1 MALTDALRE
10 VRTLRDLPALMATL
24 GHEPL
29 WEALETGPHAAA
41 TVARSGDFTW
51 LALESD
57 SPAAEARRTARRFAA
72 QGRLM
77 GVIAFYRHGRELA
90 IAAAFG
96 AVPVLRVALDR
107 PDPVALACLRRLRG
121 TATGGAISV
130 ASRVADALAGEGTGH
145 AFFREFRAML
155 ERMAGTLPP
164 KVPPADRHA
173 LALVELTRVLF
184 LYFVQSKGWL
194 AGRSD
199 FLARMVDQTLA
210 RRRHVHREL
219 LYPLFFGTLNRP
231 PAERSRSAAALGSIP
246 FLNGGLFEPH
256 ALERRWGAA
265 FPNHAWRDA
274 FDRLFE
280 RFHFT
285 VSERGGG
292 AVAPD
297 MLGRVFEGV
306 MDPDERHE
314 SGTFYTPA
322 ALVRR
327 LFDAALVASVG
338 TRLGRS
344 DDEARHALEHRLPAA
359 MAALER
365 ITVLDP
371 AVGSGAFL
379 LGALERLAELRDS
392 RHPAGAKRVIL
403 RRNLFGVDRSA
414 MAVRLTELRLWLAVV
429 ADESCAPG
437 RVAPLPNLDCLIR
450 QGDSLADPVAG
461 GANGAAAG
469 RVVGQLRRRAVT
481 ASGAAKQSALHEL
494 AAAERCAAAAA
505 LEQSEHAARR
515 AIRELVDA
523 ARAPTLFGEPPGL
536 SADGRRSLAALRA
549 SLRTIRGGRR
559 RLTTEGELPWF
570 HYQSQFADVFAAGGF
585 DMVIGNPPW
594 VRAEALAPAVRE
606 RLSIRYRWWHGGAGR
621 GFGHR
626 PDLSVA
632 FLERAH
638 ELAAPGGTV
647 ALLVP
652 AKLAAAGYATRAR
665 AAMAASSTLHAVADL
680 AGDPDAHFDATTYPM
695 ALVATRQPPAPGH
708 RVRNTLEPRAGA
720 AAGGDG
726 TPQAGLSGAPWVLR
740 SDHAA
745 RVAQALARAHPI
757 LSERYPCRLGAKTG
771 ADRIFLDPPDSVEP
785 ELIRWA
791 VRGRDLAPFR
801 ALPRRSLLWTHD
813 DRGRP
818 LEQLPPGASAYL
830 RSHAGVLR
838 ARSDYRGGPLWS
850 LFRAGPAGAAHRVA
864 WPDLSR
870 RLAAA
875 AIEDQPGRRLV
886 PLNTCYVIVTA
897 GPGAAHVLA
906 AWLNSTWLRA
916 LAGLVA
922 QPAAG
927 GFRRF
932 GAATVGSLPL
942 PLSLGCDEMLT
953 AIGVRMAAGEPLQGE
968 LDALVAT
975 HLGLG
980 ADACDALAA
989 AEHAGDRR

>member
-10 VRTLRDLPALMATL
+10 VRTLRDLPALMAAL

-29 WEALETGPHAAA
+29 WEALEPAPGATA
-41 TVARSGDFTW
+41 TVARSGEFTW
-51 LALESD
+51 LSVESD

-77 GVIAFYRHGRELA
+77 GVIAFYRRGRELA

-96 AVPVLRVALDR
+96 TIPVLRVDLDR
-107 PDPVALACLRRLRG
+107 PDPLTLACLDRLRG
-121 TATGGAISV
+121 AAGGGVISV

-155 ERMAGTLPP
+155 ECMAGTLPP
-164 KVPPADRHA
+164 RVPPADRHA

-194 AGRSD
+194 AGRTD
-199 FLARMVDQTLA
+199 FLARMLDQTLA

-219 LYPLFFGTLNRP
+219 LHPLFFGTLNRP
-231 PAERSRSAAALGSIP
+231 PAERSRAAAALGPIP

-256 ALERRWGAA
+256 ALERRWRAV
-265 FPNHAWRDA
+265 FPNRAWRDA

-327 LFDAALVASVG
+327 LFDAALVASIG
-338 TRLGRS
+338 TRLDRS
-344 DDEARHALEHRLPAA
+344 DDEARHALEQRLPAA
-359 MAALER
+359 MGALER
-365 ITVLDP
+365 ITILDP

-379 LGALERLAELRDS
+379 LGALERLAELRD
-392 RHPAGAKRVIL
+392 PAHAARVKRVIL

-429 ADESCAPG
+429 ADESCPPE

-450 QGDSLADPVAG
+450 QGDSLADPIAVSVNG
-461 GANGAAAG
+461 GVSG
-469 RVVGQLRRRAVT
+469 RVVGQLRRRAVA
-481 ASGAAKQSALHEL
+481 ASGAAKRSALREL
-494 AAAERCAAAAA
+494 AAAERCAADQALGHSESAA
-505 LEQSEHAARR
+505 HR
-515 AIRELVDA
+515 AIRELIGA
-523 ARAPTLFGEPPGL
+523 ARAPTLFGERPGL
-536 SADGRRSLAALRA
+536 TADARRALAALRA
-549 SLRTIRGGRR
+549 SLRTVRAGRR
-559 RLTTEGELPWF
+559 RLATDGELPWF

-585 DMVIGNPPW
+585 DIVVGNPPW

-606 RLSIRYRWWHGGAGR
+606 RLSLRYRWWHGAAGR

-652 AKLAAAGYATRAR
+652 VKLASAGYAARAR
-665 AAMAASSTLHAVADL
+665 AAMAASTTLHAVADL
-680 AGDPDAHFDATTYPM
+680 SGDADAEFDATTYPM
-695 ALVATRQPPAPGH
+695 ALVATRRPPAPGH
-708 RVRNTLEPRAGA
+708 RVRTTLEPVGRT
-720 AAGGDG
+720 
-726 TPQAGLSGAPWVLR
+726 TPQAGLTGAPWILR
-740 SDHAA
+740 GDHAA
-745 RVAQALARAHPI
+745 RVARALALAHPA
-757 LSERYPCRLGAKTG
+757 LSEHYPCRLGAKTG

-801 ALPRRSLLWTHD
+801 ALPRRTLLWTHD
-813 DRGRP
+813 DHGRP
-818 LEQLPPGASAYL
+818 LERLPPGAARYL
-830 RSHAGVLR
+830 GSHAAVLR
-838 ARSDYRGGPLWS
+838 ARSDHRGGPLWS
-850 LFRAGPAGAAHRVA
+850 LFRAGPAGAAHRVV

-875 AIEDQPGRRLV
+875 ALEDRPDRRLV

-897 GPGAAHVLA
+897 GSGAAHALA
-906 AWLNSTWLRA
+906 AWLNSTWMRT

-922 QPAAG
+922 QPAASG
-927 GFRRF
+927 YRRF

-942 PLSLGCDEMLT
+942 PIPVHLDDTLT
-953 AIGVRMAAGEPLQGE
+953 AIGVRMAAGESLQAE
-968 LDALVAT
+968 LDAVTAK
-975 HLGLG
+975 HLALN

-989 AEHAGDRR
+989 AEHARDRR